1 MSDRNPIRVAVPVRE
16 ATPADHPAVRH
27 VLRAAYQQY
36 ETVLPPGAFGIY
48 LEDLLDLDDRART
61 GRLLVA
67 ERDGRIVGA
76 VTFYEDAADEGFG
89 WPHGWA
95 GLRALGVHPAAR
107 GRGVGHQLMD
117 ACLQGARRIG
127 AEVLCLHS
135 AGFMTDAVAIYEAMG
150 FRRAPEFDFEGT
162 AHFQVDG
169 DERVQVIAYRLD
181 LSEPHRSSEE
191 HIP

>member
-1 MSDRNPIRVAVPVRE
+1 MPERSLTSVPTAVRD
-16 ATPADHPAVRH
+16 ATPTDHPAIRD
-27 VLRAAYQQY
+27 VLRPAYQQY
-36 ETVLPPGAFGIY
+36 DTVMPPGVFGTY

-76 VTFYEDAADEGFG
+76 VTFYQDAADQGFG

-107 GRGVGHQLMD
+107 GRGIGHELME
-117 ACLQGARRIG
+117 ACLQRARRIG

-135 AGFMTDAVAIYEAMG
+135 AAFMTDAVAIYEAMG

-162 AHFQVDG
+162 AHLQVG
-169 DERVQVIAYRLD
+169 AAEPVRVIAYRLD
-181 LSEPHRSSEE
+181 LSDPPH
-191 HIP
+191 H

>member
-1 MSDRNPIRVAVPVRE
+1 MPERSPTSVPTSVRD
-16 ATPADHPAVRH
+16 ATPADHPAIRD

-36 ETVLPPGAFGIY
+36 DTVLPPGVFGTY

-76 VTFYEDAADEGFG
+76 VTFYEDAADQGFG

-107 GRGVGHQLMD
+107 GRGVGHELME
-117 ACLQGARRIG
+117 ACLQRARRID

-135 AGFMTDAVAIYEAMG
+135 AAFMTDAVAIYEAMG

-162 AHFQVDG
+162 AHFQVG
-169 DERVQVIAYRLD
+169 GAEPVRVIAYRLD
-181 LSEPHRSSEE
+181 LSEPPQH
-191 HIP
+191 